1 MATPLRYALIFL
13 LWAMVAV
20 IYAPLI
26 PAALTLISPALSLT
40 HWQALFADPQLP
52 QALLATLV
60 STTIAAV
67 GALLIAL
74 LVIVALWPGP
84 KWQRMCARLP
94 WLLAIPH
101 VAFAT
106 SALLLFADGGL
117 LYDYFPYFTPP
128 MDRFGI
134 GLGLTLAVK
143 ESAFLLWIL
152 AAVLS
157 EKWLLQQVIVLDSL
171 GYSRWQCL
179 NWLLLPSVA
188 PALAMAM
195 LAIVAWSLSVVDV
208 AIILGP
214 GNPPTL
220 AVISWQWLTQGDIDQ
235 QTKGAL
241 ASLLLMLLLAAY
253 VLLSYLL
260 WRSWRRTIP
269 RVDGVRK
276 PATPLLPG
284 NTLAIF
290 LPLTGVL
297 CVVLLAILADQS
309 TINSEALINS
319 LTMGLVATFI
329 ALLLLLLWL
338 EWGPQRRQL
347 WLWLPILLPALPL
360 VAGQYTLALWLKL
373 DGSWTAVVWGH
384 LLWVMPWMLFILQP
398 AWQRIDSR
406 LILIAQ
412 TLGWS
417 RAKIFFYVKCPL
429 MLRPVLNAT
438 ASVVSVGKR
447 PAPSHSVGIKQRRQQ
462 RYSRRPGF
470 MATAITAYYFCPDR
484 VSRKMGRLCQTRTPL
499 MLCVKNVSL
508 RLPESRLLTNVNFTV
523 DKGDIVTLMGPSGCG
538 KSTLF
543 SWMIGALAE
552 QFSCTGELWLNEQ
565 RIDILPTA
573 QRQIGILFQDALLFD
588 QFSVGQNLL
597 LALPATLKGNAR
609 RNAVNDALERSG
621 LEGAFHQDPATLSGG
636 QRARVALLRALLAQ
650 PKALLLDE
658 PFSRLDVALRDNFR
672 QWVFSEVRALAIPV
686 VQVTHDL
693 QDVPADSSVLD
704 MAQWSENYNKLR

>member
-1 MATPLRYALIFL
+1 MVTPLRYALIFL

-52 QALLATLV
+52 HALLATLV

-157 EKWLLQQVIVLDSL
+157 EKRLLQQVIVLDSL

-188 PALAMAM
+188 PSLAMAM

-220 AVISWQWLTQGDIDQ
+220 AVISWQWLTQGDADQ

-269 RVDGVRK
+269 RVDGIRK

-284 NTLAIF
+284 TTLASF

-360 VAGQYTLALWLKL
+360 VAGQYTLALWLNL
-373 DGSWTAVVWGH
+373 DGSWTTVVWGH

-429 MLRPVLNAT
+429 MLRPVLIAF
-438 ASVVSVGKR
+438 AVGFSVSIAQYM
-447 PAPSHSVGIKQRRQQ
+447 P
-462 RYSRRPGF
+462 
-470 MATAITAYYFCPDR
+470 T
-484 VSRKMGRLCQTRTPL
+484 
-499 MLCVKNVSL
+499 
-508 RLPESRLLTNVNFTV
+508 
-523 DKGDIVTLMGPSGCG
+523 
-538 KSTLF
+538 
-543 SWMIGALAE
+543 
-552 QFSCTGELWLNEQ
+552 LWLGAG
-565 RIDILPTA
+565 RFPTLTTEA
-573 QRQIGILFQDALLFD
+573 VALSSGGSNGILAAQALW
-588 QFSVGQNLL
+588 QLL
-597 LALPATLKGNAR
+597 LPLIIFALT
-609 RNAVNDALERSG
+609 ALVAKWVGYVRQG
-621 LEGAFHQDPATLSGG
+621 L
-636 QRARVALLRALLAQ
+636 R
-650 PKALLLDE
+650 
-658 PFSRLDVALRDNFR
+658 
-672 QWVFSEVRALAIPV
+672 
-686 VQVTHDL
+686 
-693 QDVPADSSVLD
+693 
-704 MAQWSENYNKLR
+704 

>member
-1 MATPLRYALIFL
+1 MRWNKNGYTVTVRIN
-13 LWAMVAV
+13 
-20 IYAPLI
+20 
-26 PAALTLISPALSLT
+26 
-40 HWQALFADPQLP
+40 LFAVGDGGGDLCTADPGSSH
-52 QALLATLV
+52 ADIACFVVDTLAGV
-60 STTIAAV
+60 ICRSTVTAGITGNAGVDNHRGGRGIVDCPAGDCGAV
-67 GALLIAL
+67 A
-74 LVIVALWPGP
+74 WP

-412 TLGWS
+412 TPGWS
-417 RAKIFFYVKCPL
+417 RAKIFF
-429 MLRPVLNAT
+429 T
-438 ASVVSVGKR
+438 
-447 PAPSHSVGIKQRRQQ
+447 
-462 RYSRRPGF
+462 
-470 MATAITAYYFCPDR
+470 
-484 VSRKMGRLCQTRTPL
+484 
-499 MLCVKNVSL
+499 
-508 RLPESRLLTNVNFTV
+508 
-523 DKGDIVTLMGPSGCG
+523 
-538 KSTLF
+538 
-543 SWMIGALAE
+543 
-552 QFSCTGELWLNEQ
+552 
-565 RIDILPTA
+565 
-573 QRQIGILFQDALLFD
+573 
-588 QFSVGQNLL
+588 
-597 LALPATLKGNAR
+597 
-609 RNAVNDALERSG
+609 
-621 LEGAFHQDPATLSGG
+621 
-636 QRARVALLRALLAQ
+636 
-650 PKALLLDE
+650 
-658 PFSRLDVALRDNFR
+658 
-672 QWVFSEVRALAIPV
+672 
-686 VQVTHDL
+686 
-693 QDVPADSSVLD
+693 
-704 MAQWSENYNKLR
+704 